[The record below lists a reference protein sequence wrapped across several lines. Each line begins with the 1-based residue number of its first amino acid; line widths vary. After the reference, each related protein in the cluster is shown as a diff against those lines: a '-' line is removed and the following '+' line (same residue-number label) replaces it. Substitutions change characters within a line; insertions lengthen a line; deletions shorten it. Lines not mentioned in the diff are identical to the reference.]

1 MGVIT
6 TIDDTKTCR
15 TKYDELLVKEVIRSY
30 CGTTGSIDVGEPPEP
45 EEPTP
50 PIIDPELPEEPE
62 EPELPPEEQPGWDV
76 SLLNPEFTGWQI
88 TNSYL
93 PGQEKNEKFTIQ
105 IWDFEGEWA
114 VTKDGSVIVT
124 HETRK
129 DNSIG
134 FYFVEKKG
142 SSTVYTIEFGG
153 YPGVYRVYGRCSNI
167 FSGISDYYDG
177 PMTRRTVVDRYS
189 LYASWQRFGFQN
201 TGLTVPRCMPPNI
214 TTTQEMFR
222 KANYYTGGEPQ
233 YCNQQV

>member
-1 MGVIT
+1 M
-6 TIDDTKTCR
+6 
-15 TKYDELLVKEVIRSY
+15 
-30 CGTTGSIDVGEPPEP
+30 
-45 EEPTP
+45 
-50 PIIDPELPEEPE
+50 
-62 EPELPPEEQPGWDV
+62 

-114 VTKDGSVIVT
+114 VTKDGSVIVSN
-124 HETRK
+124 ETRR

-134 FYFVEKKG
+134 FYFVETKG
-142 SSTVYTIEFGG
+142 SSTIYTIVFGG
-153 YPGVYRVYGRCSNI
+153 YPGRYRVYGRCSYI
-167 FSGISDYYDG
+167 YAGISDYYDG
-177 PMTRRTVVDRYS
+177 PMTRKTVVNRYS

-201 TGLTVPRCMPPNI
+201 TELIMPSCMPSNI

-222 KANYYTGGEPQ
+222 GSNYYTGGEPQ